1 MFAETPRDLNFTGNP
16 KDETSV
22 KNTSTVGQAREN
34 NAAVSAQ
41 CFTAGWHFQTT
52 NLERFGRKSLNY
64 VHTNSTAR

>member
-1 MFAETPRDLNFTGNP
+1 MFTETPRDLNFTGNP

-41 CFTAGWHFQTT
+41 CFTAG
-52 NLERFGRKSLNY
+52 
-64 VHTNSTAR
+64 